1 MWSTTTTP
9 DLFPPDF
16 KVGWNTTCGSR
27 CAGPVQHVFVP
38 IPKCHCSASC
48 SFSQSF
54 RSESPSASSVPP
66 ETMLTFSSSSVC
78 LGAVLSNLDGMTND
92 LFVFEDV
99 YHPSPAS
106 HSNKVQLC
114 KWLENPVWNEF
125 RVTSKVTSPR
135 CWDVV
140 GVHHAVVEISASV
153 AESTKKGQLKMHSS
167 WSRKGQVAERKEKP
181 QKGSGM

>member
-38 IPKCHCSASC
+38 IPKCHCSSSC

-66 ETMLTFSSSSVC
+66 DTVLTSSSSSVC
-78 LGAVLSNLDGMTND
+78 LGAVLYNLDGMTHD

-106 HSNKVQLC
+106 HSNKVQLG

-125 RVTSKVTSPR
+125 RVTSKVTPPR

-140 GVHHAVVEISASV
+140 GVHHAVVEISPHLSLNP
-153 AESTKKGQLKMHSS
+153 LKRDN
-167 WSRKGQVAERKEKP
+167 SRCTALGRAKAK
-181 QKGSGM
+181 